1 MKKTVYFVHGNGYD
15 YLISD
20 DGITRRVL
28 ADNEQEN
35 LFLERDRAEEFLR
48 EEVEDDSSWQEVEE
62 TIKDL
67 IDECDTVIAKCEIDL

>member
-35 LFLERDRAEEFLR
+35 LFLKRDRAEEFLR